1 MVLVVVKL
9 VLLLMFLVYY
19 NYYVLNLG
27 GIIGRIKS
35 IIGGVSGNLRI
46 AGNWSIIYR
55 ALLLDIVVG

>member
-1 MVLVVVKL
+1 MKAFLWLPAALVLVVVVKL

-35 IIGGVSGNLRI
+35 IIGSLHI
-46 AGNWSIIYR
+46 QSTKK
-55 ALLLDIVVG
+55 L